1 MERLRARWRRTRL
14 GLDPRRLT
22 VVDESSVHLAL
33 TRLYARAPRGVR
45 AIGSVP
51 QNYGQNLTV
60 LGALHHR
67 GIRAA
72 MLLPGATDGEVFRT
86 FVERV
91 RLPELK
97 RGDTVVWDNLA
108 AHKVAGVAELLQTA
122 GVSLYY
128 LPPYSPDYNPME
140 PAWSKIKTLLR
151 AAGARTQAHLQRA
164 LERAL
169 TQVST
174 QDSRAW
180 FKHCGYPLH

>member
-1 MERLRARWRRTRL
+1 VERLRARGRRTRL

-22 VVDESSVHLAL
+22 FVDESRVNLAL

-51 QNYGQNLTV
+51 RNDGQNLTV

-91 RLPELK
+91 LLPELK
-97 RGDTVVWDNLA
+97 PGDTVAWDNLA
-108 AHKVAGVAELLQTA
+108 VHKVAGLAEVLQTA
-122 GVSLYY
+122 GVNLYY

-151 AAGARTQAHLQRA
+151 ATGARTRAHLQRA
-164 LERAL
+164 LEAAL
-169 TQVST
+169 AQVSA

-180 FKHCGYPLH
+180 FKHCGYPLP